1 VAPLGAI
8 LLGEKEAPVAPARR
22 SFFAASPREPRCR
35 IVEWL
40 DRVPRAAPPDLPLL
54 HFEFGEGDQDR
65 EITARAFGK
74 RPRDLLR
81 RWLVAGS

>member
-1 VAPLGAI
+1 MAGAR
-8 LLGEKEAPVAPARR
+8 AQ
-22 SFFAASPREPRCR
+22 
-35 IVEWL
+35 
-40 DRVPRAAPPDLPLL
+40 AAPPDLLLL